1 MNNRIALL
9 FGLLAFSYAAITWIN
24 SRSDEVID
32 RKIDLSAIPMTLSGW
47 IGVEEEVPDETARVL
62 NAEQSSNRIYRD
74 ASGREVYI
82 HLANWVNK
90 ETISAAPHHPEVCY
104 TAAGWELKERR
115 TTQFS
120 TAAGVKP
127 IELILFQKGQKRV
140 ATGHWFQVGDVS
152 FVSVGGFRQQR
163 ARFWGRKTWPSTTKI
178 LLQTLAP
185 TLDAAEERLVDFAK
199 LIANEI
205 ENEQVD

>member
-9 FGLLAFSYAAITWIN
+9 FGLFAFSYVAITWIN

-32 RKIDLSAIPMTLSGW
+32 RKMDLSAIPMTLSGW
-47 IGVEEEVPDETARVL
+47 VGVEEEVPDETVRVL
-62 NAEQSSNRIYRD
+62 NADQSSNRIYRD
-74 ASGREVYI
+74 ASGREVYL
-82 HLANWVNK
+82 HLANWLNK

-104 TAAGWELKERR
+104 PGAGWELKERR

-127 IELILFQKGQKRV
+127 IELILFQKGQNRV
-140 ATGHWFQVGDVS
+140 VTGHWFQVGDVY
-152 FVSVGGFRQQR
+152 FVSGNGFLKQR
-163 ARFWGRKTWPSTTKI
+163 SRFWGRKSWPSTTKV

-185 TLDAAEERLVDFAK
+185 TLDAAEERLKDIATLIVDE
-199 LIANEI
+199 LANE
-205 ENEQVD
+205 QFG